1 MTEISKIKRSEDDF
15 ILVGMNYSYYMIPR
29 LAYPKDNLEDVKQQ
43 ILKNQKMAEE
53 LRTIWNEGEHG
64 MFAEDVAEIMEKYFG
79 KRVQQ

>member
-1 MTEISKIKRSEDDF
+1 MTEVSKIKLSEDDF
-15 ILVGMNYSYYMIPR
+15 VLVGMNYSYYMIPR
-29 LAYPKDNLEDVKQQ
+29 LAYTKDNLEDVKQQ

-79 KRVQQ
+79 KRAQ

>member
-1 MTEISKIKRSEDDF
+1 MTEISKIRLSEDDF

-53 LRTIWNEGEHG
+53 LRTIWNEGEHS
-64 MFAEDVAEIMEKYFG
+64 MFAEDAAEIMEKYFG
-79 KRVQQ
+79 KRVQ

>member
-1 MTEISKIKRSEDDF
+1 MTEISKIKLSEDDF

-53 LRTIWNEGEHG
+53 LRTIWNEGEYS
-64 MFAEDVAEIMEKYFG
+64 MFAEDAAEIMEKYFG
-79 KRVQQ
+79 KRVQ